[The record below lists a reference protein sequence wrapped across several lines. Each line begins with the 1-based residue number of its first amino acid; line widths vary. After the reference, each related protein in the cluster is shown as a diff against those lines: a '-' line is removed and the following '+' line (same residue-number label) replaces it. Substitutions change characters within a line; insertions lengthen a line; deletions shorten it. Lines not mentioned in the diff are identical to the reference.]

1 MEPERPYH
9 HGSLREA
16 ALQAARTTVEER
28 GHHALSMRELA
39 AQIGVVPSALYRHY
53 RSRSELL
60 SALTNEAHA
69 ALRVEFDRAVLEH
82 PDPWDALAASGRAFL
97 TFTDN
102 HRRLFL
108 MMYDDEVINTPESE
122 DHLPMLADN
131 YGFLLQLTRQALP
144 HLSLHEARLRIL
156 GMWSALFGFAKV
168 RSHGVLK
175 SYMTIGLS
183 PQAMQDAMLTTA
195 LGERPRAG
203 ARDTHP

>member
-60 SALTNEAHA
+60 MALTNEAHA
-69 ALRVEFDRAVLEH
+69 ALRVEFERAVTEH
-82 PDPWDALAASGRAFL
+82 ADAWDALEASGRAFL
-97 TFTDN
+97 TFAED
-102 HRRLFL
+102 HQRLFL

-122 DHLPMLADN
+122 DRLPMLADN
-131 YGFLLQLTRQALP
+131 YGFLLKLTQQALP
-144 HLSLHEARLRIL
+144 HLTPHEVRLRVL
-156 GMWSALFGFAKV
+156 GMWSSLFGYAKV

-183 PQAMQDAMLTTA
+183 AQAMQDAMLATA
-195 LGERPRAG
+195 LGERNRA
-203 ARDTHP
+203 